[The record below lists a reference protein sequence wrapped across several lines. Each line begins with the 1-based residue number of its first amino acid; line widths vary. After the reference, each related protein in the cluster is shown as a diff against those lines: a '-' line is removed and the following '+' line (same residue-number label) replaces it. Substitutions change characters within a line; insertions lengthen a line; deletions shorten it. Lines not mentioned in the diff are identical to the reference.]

1 LFLQKGRPLDQPGR
15 YWQLAG
21 VALAGLIFAATLLNQ
36 SHLSALAVALC
47 ASLFAIHASYR
58 APKVTWLTY
67 LAALGYAWVVWMEV
81 GLWGSDNPA
90 LPLAFLAAAFYG
102 IALLTPRIPALRTGR
117 QWKYSAFA
125 LGTVSALLALIETG
139 PYGIL
144 AAAIGAT
151 LYALEAF
158 RRRSVWW
165 GYPTNTLYFIA
176 YCVALREL
184 RVSEPQYYT
193 IGAALL
199 GIIMHYLVVHSAEND
214 RHRWIAF
221 ATGVLAQLVLLSTTY
236 IQMVVYVD
244 LKFFLILF
252 SQGLVLLAYGLVVR
266 SRSFVLTSTG
276 FLVLG
281 VLTVAFRILSGLST
295 ALIIGITGLALLA
308 LAIAGLSFRA
318 RIASVAGQIA
328 DRLNNW

>member
-1 LFLQKGRPLDQPGR
+1 
-15 YWQLAG
+15 
-21 VALAGLIFAATLLNQ
+21 
-36 SHLSALAVALC
+36 
-47 ASLFAIHASYR
+47 
-58 APKVTWLTY
+58 
-67 LAALGYAWVVWMEV
+67 MEV
-81 GLWGSDNPA
+81 SLWNSHNPA
-90 LPLAFLAAAFYG
+90 LPLAFLATAFYG

-117 QWKYSAFA
+117 QWRHSAFA
-125 LGTVSALLALIETG
+125 LGAGCAFLALLETG

-176 YCVALREL
+176 YFIALREL
-184 RVSEPQYYT
+184 HVSEPQYYT

-199 GIIMHYLVVHSAEND
+199 GIIMHYLVVRSAEND

-252 SQGLVLLAYGLVVR
+252 FQGLVLLAYGLVVR

-318 RIASVAGQIA
+318 RIATVAGQIA